1 MLTKYQ
7 IIPTRIG
14 RRDDLEPFVVVI
26 PDSDETDAQR
36 LSEGLHSYAADLLMS
51 KTYSA
56 SVDLKKGTFL
66 IEGGRFGKGRI
77 EIKEQSDDE
86 PEPTE

>member
-1 MLTKYQ
+1 MQTRYR

-14 RRDDLEPFVVVI
+14 RRDDLDPFTVVI

-36 LSEGLHSYAADLLMS
+36 LSEGLHNYVADLLMS
-51 KTYSA
+51 KTYNT

-66 IEGGRFGKGRI
+66 IEGGRFGKGRV
-77 EIKEQSDDE
+77 EIKEQTDDE
-86 PEPTE
+86 PDAE